1 MVDGNRIRVLI
12 AGNVY
17 VKRALVRRFLEDA
30 GYEVVGDVTEPA
42 QVMDALRAGRPDAV
56 VLDEDLVARGLTLEE
71 LRRAAPDVRIVV
83 STGVTPGR
91 GAPPPGADGYIDK
104 GVGLSALTALL
115 GRLSVEPIPT
125 AAGGAAEA
133 TSGGPMDE
141 TQELGPTVG
150 PSRAGVYRAL
160 AIVVG
165 GLLIVWGLV
174 TAITADRTPERST
187 VAEERTEPGAGTGVL
202 QEPEV
207 VTALDR
213 ARASLD
219 AMLDALAAGNY
230 VLATVEAQSLMD
242 QREQAIA
249 AGFSVSGLDAEVTA
263 RLETVAPELP
273 RRVVTRLIG
282 ILGSLFPV
290 LEEPSQPGDGSTLV
304 LGTTV
309 TSSTSGGSTSGG
321 STSGGSTSGGST
333 SGGSTSGGS
342 TSGGS
347 TSGGQTGG
355 GGGEQVAPQP
365 GDGRV
370 WGQWHK
376 EHKGEGGPPPWAKA
390 HGHHN

>member
-133 TSGGPMDE
+133 SSEGAMDD
-141 TQELGPTVG
+141 TQKIGPTAG
-150 PSRAGVYRAL
+150 ASRAGVYRAV

-174 TAITADRTPERST
+174 TAITADRTPEGGT

-207 VTALDR
+207 VTELDR
-213 ARASLD
+213 AYASLD

-263 RLETVAPELP
+263 RLEAVAPDLP
-273 RRVVTRLIG
+273 PRVVTRLIG

-309 TSSTSGGSTSGG
+309 TSTTSGGSTSGG

-333 SGGSTSGGS
+333 
-342 TSGGS
+342 
-347 TSGGQTGG
+347 GGQTGG